1 MIKHIL
7 LLILLSFTLLT
18 LSACGGDSS
27 SAGTQLT
34 TYTTA
39 TLKINLNGDLGG
51 KAIAGAG
58 FTLTLPANVIPAMVN
73 GAVATSVVT
82 PSGTFAGGTQTP
94 PIYIAATATAP
105 GTVQITLANS
115 VDAGVTT
122 VGEVATVT
130 LQLANGAAPVAANF
144 VLNTVTVIDTL
155 GAPVAGM
162 TASVAG
168 VTLQ

>member
-1 MIKHIL
+1 MIKQIL
-7 LLILLSFTLLT
+7 LGMLFSLTLLILA
-18 LSACGGDSS
+18 ACGDG
-27 SAGTQLT
+27 GTSNT
-34 TYTTA
+34 ASTTA
-39 TLKINLNGDLGG
+39 TLKINLSGDLVG

-58 FTLTLPANVIPAMVN
+58 FTLTLPANVTPPPASVN
-73 GAVATSVVT
+73 GVVT
-82 PSGTFAGGTQTP
+82 PSGTFAGSTIAPIVTYTPAAGTTP
-94 PIYIAATATAP
+94 
-105 GTVQITLANS
+105 GSVQILVLS
-115 VDAGVTT
+115 SIPAGVTT

-144 VLNTVTVIDTL
+144 ALNSVPVTVIDTL